1 LLCGFGLFS
10 SISIGA
16 SNVFLG
22 MLTIVFLCRLLLKHD
37 DWKDVLPSGRIR
49 TAFLA
54 LMGAVLLSE
63 TPPTVPQIAE
73 KMGITRQGALKQVN
87 VLIEEGL
94 LTAQP
99 NPAHQRAQLYVLT
112 EKGKQ
117 AARQI
122 QAHWRAHAEKI
133 AEQFHPDDLAAAARV
148 LGQLGQFY
156 QDK

>member
-1 LLCGFGLFS
+1 MPGRTPEGD
-10 SISIGA
+10 A
-16 SNVFLG
+16 
-22 MLTIVFLCRLLLKHD
+22 LTDL
-37 DWKDVLPSGRIR
+37 VLPVFELNGE
-49 TAFLA
+49 FLA
-54 LMGAVLLSE
+54 AAAMITAPHELSPARWQVLGAVLLSE

-87 VLIEEGL
+87 ILIEEGL
-94 LTAQP
+94 LAAQP

-112 EKGKQ
+112 EKGQQ

-148 LGQLGQFY
+148 LGQLGHFY

>member
-1 LLCGFGLFS
+1 MTQPSEHLTAVTLNIFRLNGILYEWGNRFAAPLGLNTS
-10 SISIGA
+10 
-16 SNVFLG
+16 
-22 MLTIVFLCRLLLKHD
+22 R
-37 DWKDVLPSGRIR
+37 WQVL
-49 TAFLA
+49 
-54 LMGAVLLSE
+54 GAVLLSE

-73 KMGITRQGALKQVN
+73 K
-87 VLIEEGL
+87 GL